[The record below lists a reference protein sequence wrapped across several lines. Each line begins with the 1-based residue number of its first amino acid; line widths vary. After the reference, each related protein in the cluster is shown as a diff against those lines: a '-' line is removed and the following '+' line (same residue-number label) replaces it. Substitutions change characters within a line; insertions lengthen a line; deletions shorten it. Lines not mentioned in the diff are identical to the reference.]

1 MKLKDKIINGRKLSK
16 QIKEEVKDTV
26 KGLGKKP
33 GLAVVLVGNNPASK
47 VYVAHKQKACEQVGM
62 YSRKVKLSAE
72 ISEEELFEKL
82 DELNNDEQIH
92 GILVQLPL
100 PKRLKHLEDDVLKFI
115 NPVKDVDGFH
125 PVNSGKLFSAK
136 GGVPHDIYVPATP
149 KGILTMVK
157 EYGLEIE
164 GKEVVVIGRSNLVGK
179 PVAML
184 FLLENG
190 TVTICHSRTKDLKE
204 HAQKADILIVAVG
217 RLNFV
222 TADYVKEGA
231 VVIDVGINR
240 TDNGLVGDVAFEE
253 VKEKAK
259 AITPVPGG
267 VGPMT
272 IASLLQNTMI
282 AYKNIKNHKED

>member
-1 MKLKDKIINGRKLSK
+1 MDLKDKIIDGKKLSK

-26 KGLGKKP
+26 AHLEKKP
-33 GLAVVLVGNNPASK
+33 GLAVVLVGENPASK
-47 VYVAHKQKACEQVGM
+47 VYVSYKDKACREVGINSVQVKM
-62 YSRKVKLSAE
+62 PKE
-72 ISEEELFEKL
+72 TTEEELFEKL
-82 DELNNDEQIH
+82 DELNNDNSIH

-100 PKRLKHLEDDVLKFI
+100 PKQLRHLEDAVLEYV
-115 NPVKDVDGFH
+115 NPEKDVDGFH
-125 PVNSGKLFSAK
+125 PYNSGQLFSAK
-136 GGVPHDIYVPATP
+136 GGVPHDIFVPATP

-157 EYGLEIE
+157 EYNLEIE
-164 GKEVVVIGRSNLVGK
+164 GKEVVIIGRSNLVGK

-184 FLLENG
+184 FMLENG
-190 TVTICHSRTKDLKE
+190 TVTICHSRTKDLIG
-204 HAQKADILIVAVG
+204 HAQKADILVAAVG
-217 RLNFV
+217 KPEFI

-240 TDNGLVGDVAFEE
+240 INDGLVGDVAFEE
-253 VKEKAK
+253 VKEKAQ

-282 AYKNIKNHKED
+282 AYKNIKNGR

>member
-190 TVTICHSRTKDLKE
+190 TVTICHSRTKDLK
-204 HAQKADILIVAVG
+204 
-217 RLNFV
+217 
-222 TADYVKEGA
+222 
-231 VVIDVGINR
+231 
-240 TDNGLVGDVAFEE
+240 
-253 VKEKAK
+253 
-259 AITPVPGG
+259 
-267 VGPMT
+267 
-272 IASLLQNTMI
+272 
-282 AYKNIKNHKED
+282 

>member
-1 MKLKDKIINGRKLSK
+1 MQLKNKIINGKKLSR
-16 QIKEEVKDTV
+16 QIKEEIKDTV
-26 KGLGKKP
+26 AHLDEKP
-33 GLAVVLVGNNPASK
+33 GLSVVLVGENPASK
-47 VYVAHKQKACEQVGM
+47 VYVSYKHKACEEVGINSIQVKM
-62 YSRKVKLSAE
+62 PKE
-72 ISEEELFEKL
+72 TTEEELFEKL
-82 DELNNDEQIH
+82 DKLNNDEQIH

-100 PKRLKHLEDDVLKFI
+100 PKHLKHLEDQVLEYV
-115 NPVKDVDGFH
+115 NPIKDVDGFH
-125 PVNSGKLFSAK
+125 PVNSGKLFSAR
-136 GGVPHDIYVPATP
+136 GGVPHNIYVPATP
-149 KGILTMVK
+149 KGILTMIK

-184 FLLENG
+184 FMLENG
-190 TVTICHSRTKDLKE
+190 TVTICHSRTKDLIG

-217 RLNFV
+217 RPEFV
-222 TADYVKEGA
+222 TADYVKRGA
-231 VVIDVGINR
+231 IVIDVGINR
-240 TDNGLVGDVAFEE
+240 VDDKLVGDVAFKE